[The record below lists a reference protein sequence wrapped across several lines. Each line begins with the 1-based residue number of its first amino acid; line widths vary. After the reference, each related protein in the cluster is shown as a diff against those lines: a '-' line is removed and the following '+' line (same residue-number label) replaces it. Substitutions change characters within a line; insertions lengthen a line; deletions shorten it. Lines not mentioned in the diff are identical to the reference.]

1 MDYDAHSIGN
11 LYVSDN
17 NNNRVRKITV
27 STGVISTIAGS
38 GIAGSGSSSFSGDGG
53 VATSAVLWNPEGVTT
68 DTSCNVY
75 IVDTSN
81 NRIRKVTVSTSA
93 PRYVSLINY
102 TCIAPSFVASM

>member
-1 MDYDAHSIGN
+1 MDYIALAIGN

-38 GIAGSGSSSFSGDGG
+38 GVTGKGSSSFSGDGG
-53 VATSAVLWNPEGVTT
+53 VATSAVLWYPEGVIT

-75 IVDTSN
+75 IVDTYN

-93 PRYVSLINY
+93 PRYVCLINY
-102 TCIAPSFVASM
+102 TSVAHSFAASM